1 MKKLLP
7 TLTLGGVVLGAA
19 TLMALR
25 PAAAAS
31 AAPAAPAVELGEAGT
46 FEVDPGHSSVVFSI
60 VHQGVSPF
68 FGRFNK
74 ISGAFVFGDSL
85 DTSSVRIEI
94 DAASVDTN
102 SKDRDDHLRSPD
114 FFNVK
119 QFPKIV
125 FESSSIA
132 SSGDNE
138 FDVTG
143 ELEMHGVKKEVTIA
157 MEMVGSGDKGARFG
171 YLAGFAGEFTINRS
185 DFGITT
191 YPGAL
196 GEEIRVL
203 LGVEGRRQ

>member
-1 MKKLLP
+1 MQQLIR
-7 TLTLGGVVLGAA
+7 TLAVGGALVAGA

-25 PAAAAS
+25 PAT
-31 AAPAAPAVELGEAGT
+31 PAFELEPGT

-60 VHQGVSPF
+60 VHQGVSPAY
-68 FGRFNK
+68 GRFNK
-74 ISGAFVFGDSL
+74 VAGVFVFGDSL
-85 DTSSVRIEI
+85 EPSSVRIEI

-119 QFPKIV
+119 QYPEVV
-125 FESSSIA
+125 FESTSIKA
-132 SSGDNE
+132 KGDDE
-138 FDVTG
+138 YDVAGKLSFHGVTKDVTVPMTM
-143 ELEMHGVKKEVTIA
+143 L
-157 MEMVGSGDKGARFG
+157 GSGDKGRSG

-196 GEEIRVL
+196 GEEVRIL
-203 LGVEGRRQ
+203 LGIEGRKK